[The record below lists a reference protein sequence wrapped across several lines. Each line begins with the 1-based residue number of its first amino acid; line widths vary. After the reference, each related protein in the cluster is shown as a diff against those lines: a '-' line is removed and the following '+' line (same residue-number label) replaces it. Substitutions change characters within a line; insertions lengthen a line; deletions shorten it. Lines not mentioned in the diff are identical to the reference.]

1 MNRIQRI
8 TAAAALGTAV
18 LAPTAAAVA
27 YAEPYP
33 GHQSE
38 GTSQPAGL
46 SKSKAQIEH
55 EELLGL
61 SKSKAQIEH
70 EELLGLREQSSVVDE
85 PAATTTDATIPWD
98 VVGLAVFVGAAL
110 AAGAVVGIRHVQRP
124 EHA

>member
-38 GTSQPAGL
+38 GTSQ
-46 SKSKAQIEH
+46 
-55 EELLGL
+55 LLGL
-61 SKSKAQIEH
+61 STSKAQIEH

-124 EHA
+124 EH